1 MTRCLLAVCL
11 TALLLNPLQ
20 AQDTKTKAKG
30 SGTKSAAG
38 SQKKGSDSKNTA
50 AVKTRVLKVEKK
62 DRAGKVISTL
72 QLTVPTTWK
81 DIPLTAMQKRMGIRA
96 ATAHIPSAKGD
107 KEKGEFTVTL
117 LKSQMINEN
126 VDRWVKQFQ
135 SDGRKQKITK
145 GQTAKKQDYYFVE
158 VSGTFK
164 KPDGPPM
171 ARKTKDAP
179 GFRMLAVIL
188 PVKGQGMYFL
198 KLTGPDKTVMAQ
210 TKAMRQ
216 TIGGNLKTEK
226 DYKLK

>member
-1 MTRCLLAVCL
+1 MTRCLFAICL

-50 AVKTRVLKVEKK
+50 AVKTRVLKIENK
-62 DRAGKVISTL
+62 DQDGKVVSTL
-72 QLTVPTTWK
+72 PLTVPATWK
-81 DIPLTAMQKRMGIRA
+81 DIPLTAMQKRMAMRS
-96 ATAHIPSAKGD
+96 ATVQIPPVKGD
-107 KEKGEFTVTL
+107 KEAGELAVFRFR
-117 LKSQMINEN
+117 SQDINDN
-126 VDRWVKQFQ
+126 IGRWVGQFQ
-135 SDGRKQKITK
+135 PEGRKQKITK

-164 KPDGPPM
+164 KQDGPPM
-171 ARKTKDAP
+171 MRKTKDAP

-226 DYKLK
+226 GYKFK